1 MKACFV
7 ASSGGHWEELM
18 CLREI
23 AEEHD
28 TIYITEEGNQAQD
41 SFVKPKYLFR
51 QINRHEK
58 NFIWHF
64 IKLMIKSWKIMKK
77 ERPELIVTT
86 GAMIAFPF
94 CIFAKHFGAKL
105 IYVESFARVKDGSL
119 TGKLAYRFADL
130 FLVQWKSLM
139 KVYPKATYVG
149 GIF

>member
-23 AEEHD
+23 AKEHE

-58 NFIWHF
+58 I
-64 IKLMIKSWKIMKK
+64 LS
-77 ERPELIVTT
+77 
-86 GAMIAFPF
+86 
-94 CIFAKHFGAKL
+94 
-105 IYVESFARVKDGSL
+105 
-119 TGKLAYRFADL
+119 
-130 FLVQWKSLM
+130 
-139 KVYPKATYVG
+139 
-149 GIF
+149 GIS